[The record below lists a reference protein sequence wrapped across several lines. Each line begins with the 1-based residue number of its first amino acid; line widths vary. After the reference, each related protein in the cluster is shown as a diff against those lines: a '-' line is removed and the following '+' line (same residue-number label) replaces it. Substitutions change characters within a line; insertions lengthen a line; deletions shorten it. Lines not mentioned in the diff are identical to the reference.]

1 MTANT
6 SCSALQAGNMVADE
20 LIQEIVS
27 RLTEAAPGSTI
38 ILFGSQARGD
48 ARRDSDLDI
57 LVVEQEVRARRREMV
72 RLSDVLR
79 PLRVPIDIV
88 VVSQRNFDE
97 WRDLPGTIIHR
108 AASEG
113 RVLHARMVQ
122 KPHPGEIQV
131 ASIRD
136 GTHPHQKAR

>member
-1 MTANT
+1 MA
-6 SCSALQAGNMVADE
+6 SDE

-27 RLTEAAPGSTI
+27 RLTEAAPGLTI

-57 LVVEQEVRARRREMV
+57 LVVEPEVQARRREMV

-79 PLRVPIDIV
+79 PLHVPVDIV
-88 VVSQRNFDE
+88 VVSRRNFDE
-97 WRDLPGTIIHR
+97 WRDLPGTIIHQ

-113 RVLHARMVQ
+113 RVLHA
-122 KPHPGEIQV
+122 
-131 ASIRD
+131 A
-136 GTHPHQKAR
+136 

>member
-1 MTANT
+1 
-6 SCSALQAGNMVADE
+6 MVSDE
-20 LIQEIVS
+20 LIQEIVI

-48 ARRDSDLDI
+48 ARQDSDLDI
-57 LVVEQEVRARRREMV
+57 LVVEPVVQARRREMV

-79 PLRVPIDIV
+79 PLGVPVDIV

-97 WRDLPGTIIHR
+97 WRDLPGTIIHQ

-113 RVLHARMVQ
+113 RILHA
-122 KPHPGEIQV
+122 
-131 ASIRD
+131 A
-136 GTHPHQKAR
+136 

>member
-1 MTANT
+1 
-6 SCSALQAGNMVADE
+6 MVADE
-20 LIQEIVS
+20 LIQEIVT

-48 ARRDSDLDI
+48 ARQDSDLDI
-57 LVVEQEVRARRREMV
+57 LVVEQEVQARRREMV

-97 WRDLPGTIIHR
+97 WRDLPGTIIHQ

-113 RVLHARMVQ
+113 RVLHA
-122 KPHPGEIQV
+122 
-131 ASIRD
+131 A
-136 GTHPHQKAR
+136 